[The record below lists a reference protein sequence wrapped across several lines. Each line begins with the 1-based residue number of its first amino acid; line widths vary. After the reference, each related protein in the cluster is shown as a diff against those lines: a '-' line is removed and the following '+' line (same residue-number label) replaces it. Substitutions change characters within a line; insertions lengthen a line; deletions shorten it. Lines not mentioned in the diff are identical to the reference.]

1 MKFFRLLL
9 LPGLLFFAASCDKD
23 DDDKAPSKAAQ
34 LTAVTWRQNT
44 SSLII
49 NGVEGTQT
57 TAPANADSYKFS
69 SDGKVVLTEANG
81 TVTNGTWSLANNDS
95 QITVTLSG
103 QPQITQEIF
112 VLTANSFSFGSKF
125 TQAQVQAALNGQ
137 PVPGVPNGLI
147 TLYLLS
153 AGGFT
158 FPPNTPTIS
167 PNQITS
173 LQVRSN
179 LVPR

>member
-1 MKFFRLLL
+1 MKFLRLLL

-23 DDDKAPSKAAQ
+23 DDKAPSKAAQ
-34 LTAVTWRQNT
+34 LTAVTWREST
-44 SSLII
+44 SSLVI

-57 TAPANADSYKFS
+57 ITPANADSYKFS

-81 TVTNGTWSLANNDS
+81 VVTNGTWSLANNDS

-103 QPQITQEIF
+103 QPQMTQEIF
-112 VLTANSFSFGSKF
+112 TLTGTSFSFGSSF
-125 TQAQVQAALNGQ
+125 TQAQVQAALSGQ

-158 FPPNTPTIS
+158 FPPNTPPPS
-167 PNQITS
+167 NANQITS
-173 LQVRSN
+173 LQVRTN